1 MSRFRNA
8 CILASFTI
16 FALAATLPAAEKIA
30 VSILANDVLVIPNH
44 SVSVAAR
51 IISNHPTSSQDL
63 GGEPLELVR
72 QGVVVATSTT
82 KSDGT
87 VLFEFIPK
95 ARETVG
101 LTVRPAAGSRLA
113 PVEASLTLAAWE
125 RRRPII
131 TVEFAS
137 LVAASSAAEIT
148 LAQEAV
154 WDPMPDAAEQLDK
167 VTQYY
172 YNIVYVVTNL
182 RDQSQALVVEARI
195 RQWLK
200 DHRFPAGYVLVL
212 PDGEDSLGTTLDHFH
227 ASGWTTMK
235 TGVGRTKA
243 FAEAFLQ
250 RRLEAVMVPEPE
262 KGEAPRKAKIAKEW
276 KEIRKKL

>member
-1 MSRFRNA
+1 MSSFRNV
-8 CILASFTI
+8 CILAFLGVV
-16 FALAATLPAAEKIA
+16 ALAATLPAAENIS
-30 VSILANDVLVIPNH
+30 VSIAAKDALVMPNHPVSIEAKIIPN
-44 SVSVAAR
+44 
-51 IISNHPTSSQDL
+51 NPTSPPDFA
-63 GGEPLELVR
+63 GEPFELVR
-72 QGVVVATSTT
+72 QGVVVATSTS

-87 VLFEFIPK
+87 VSFEFIPK

-125 RRRPII
+125 RRRPIL

-137 LVAASSAAEIT
+137 LVAASSMDEIT
-148 LAQEAV
+148 LSRDAV
-154 WDPMPDAAEQLDK
+154 WEPMPDAAEELDK

-172 YNIVYVVTNL
+172 YNVVYVVTN
-182 RDQSQALVVEARI
+182 RHDPSQALVIGARI

-212 PDGEDSLGTTLDHFH
+212 PSEADQLGAMLDKFH
-227 ASGWTTMK
+227 GAGWTAMK

-243 FAEAFLQ
+243 FADAFLQ
-250 RRLEAVMVPEPE
+250 RRLEAVMVPEPA